1 MTPRSGPPRARK
13 RFGQHFL
20 APVWARKVAEV
31 IAPEPGDVFLEI
43 GPGRGALTLPL
54 AASGAPILAV
64 EVDRDLVADLTP
76 LVPANVTVVS
86 GDVMKTD
93 VLPFLTGLQPNLPP
107 SPGGAP
113 PPRRRYR
120 LVGNLP
126 YNLSTPILF
135 RMLEWQQATSL
146 FHDATIMLQREVAD
160 RLAATPGTKAWGALS
175 LYLQIHARITTPMR
189 LPPGAFSPPPKVH
202 SAIARLQFH
211 PPAIQIAD
219 HDVFD
224 RLVRTM
230 FSLRRKTLSNVMK
243 ALATGTPGAWD
254 AGGALAALASA
265 GIDPQ
270 RRPETLTLDE
280 LAALTRDLTRR
291 KRPAVL

>member
-1 MTPRSGPPRARK
+1 MTRHSGPPRRRK

-64 EVDRDLVADLTP
+64 EVDRDLVADLSP
-76 LVPANVTVVS
+76 QLPPNVTIIS
-86 GDVMKTD
+86 ADVMKMD

-107 SPGGAP
+107 AAPGAP

-120 LVGNLP
+120 VVGNLP

-135 RMLEWQQATSL
+135 RLIEWQQATSL
-146 FHDATIMLQREVAD
+146 FADATVMLQREVAD
-160 RLAATPGTKAWGALS
+160 RLAAVPGTKAWGALS
-175 LYLQIHARITTPMR
+175 LYLQIHAGITTPLR

-211 PPAIQIAD
+211 APSIQIAD
-219 HDVFD
+219 EAVFD

-243 ALATGTPGAWD
+243 ALGPGATD
-254 AGGALAALASA
+254 ALAAT

-270 RRPETLTLDE
+270 RRPETLTLEE
-280 LAALTRDLTRR
+280 LAGLTRELTSRN
-291 KRPAVL
+291 RPAVL